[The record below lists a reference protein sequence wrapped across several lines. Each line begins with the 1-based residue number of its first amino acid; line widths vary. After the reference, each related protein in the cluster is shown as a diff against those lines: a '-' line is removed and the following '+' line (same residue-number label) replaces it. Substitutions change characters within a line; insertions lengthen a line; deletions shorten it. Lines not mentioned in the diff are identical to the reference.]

1 MNENLQLEQLR
12 RMLMALEVKSGL
24 YLVDTDLVDEEIESY
39 IRKTSSFDAENLF
52 TDAESVYDY
61 QSVI

>member
-52 TDAESVYDY
+52 TDAVCKFD
-61 QSVI
+61 